1 MLKTENIYTQF
12 CVVGGGL
19 AGICAAVAAA
29 REGTKVVLMHDRPM
43 LGGNASSEIRMWVC
57 GAQGDNVTETGILEE
72 LFTENLRSNPYKLY
86 PVFDSLLWQLV
97 KNEPNITP
105 LMNCSCMAA
114 EMSDESHIK
123 SVTGWQ
129 LTTQR
134 FIKVEADCFAD
145 CSGDSILAP
154 LTGAHFRC
162 GREAA
167 SEFGENVGTETADKK
182 TMGNSCLIQA
192 RKLDKKVTFTPPP
205 FAKKL
210 TEEDVKYRCPDM
222 NSSSENFWYLEL
234 GGDKDTITDAEA
246 IRDELIPLAYGMW
259 DYIKNS
265 GRFPDADFWQ
275 LDFIG
280 WLPGKRES
288 RRMVG
293 KYLMTQNDITSDRVF
308 PDVAAFGGWGLDDH
322 DPAGFYYNGHPNTS
336 YVTPAPYAIP
346 YRALYSE
353 NIGNLFFAGRNISM
367 THAAMSSTRVMGTCA
382 VCGQAVGT
390 AAAIAERY
398 GCTPDDV
405 YREHIGL
412 LQDTLLWNDC
422 LLPHRPRR
430 VEKLT
435 ENAVLMLNG
444 EKSTVPEV
452 LRDGNDRE
460 NVLECRL
467 GDEIGYGFSA
477 PQTVRQIRII
487 FDSDLNR
494 TTLPGDG
501 CERKHMT
508 RCNLL
513 PDSPVMCL
521 PSTLCKEFELTAVYA
536 DGTRKTLLH
545 ESENARRMVKLT
557 CNEENVTAIFLKM
570 ISANSG
576 GKTARLFS
584 FELK

>member
-1 MLKTENIYTQF
+1 MLKTETIDTEF

-43 LGGNASSEIRMWVC
+43 LGGNASSEVRMWVC

-72 LFTENLRSNPYKLY
+72 LFMENLRSNPYKLH
-86 PVFDSLLWQLV
+86 PVFDALLWQLV
-97 KNEPNITP
+97 KNEPNITV
-105 LMNCSCMAA
+105 LMNCSCMDA
-114 EMSDESHIK
+114 EMSDERHIR

-129 LTTQR
+129 MTTQK
-134 FIKVEADCFAD
+134 FIKVRAPLFAD

-154 LTGAHFRC
+154 LTGAHYRV

-167 SEFGENVGTETADKK
+167 DEFGENVGTVTADKK

-192 RKLDKKVTFTPPP
+192 RKLDKKVTFTPPG

-210 TEEDVKYRCPDM
+210 TDEDVRYRCPDM
-222 NSSSENFWYLEL
+222 NCSSENYWYLEL
-234 GGDKDTITDAEA
+234 GGDRDTIGDAET
-246 IRDELIPLAYGMW
+246 IRDDLIALAYGMW

-265 GRFPDADFWQ
+265 GRFEDADYWQ

-293 KYLMTQNDITSDRVF
+293 KYLMTQNDITADRAF

-322 DPAGFYYNGHPNTS
+322 DPAGFYYDGHPNTS
-336 YVTPAPYAIP
+336 YSTPAPYAIP

-353 NIGNLFFAGRNISM
+353 NIDDLFFAGRNISM

-390 AAAIAERY
+390 AAALAVRL
-398 GCTPDDV
+398 GCSPDEI
-405 YREHIGL
+405 YMKHLSL

-422 LLPHRPRR
+422 LLPHHPRR
-430 VEKLT
+430 AAGLT
-435 ENAVLMLNG
+435 KRARILYNG
-444 EKSTVPEV
+444 REDPAAEC

-460 NVLECRL
+460 NVLSCAP
-467 GDEIGYGFSA
+467 GDTVEYAFDAPAAIGE
-477 PQTVRQIRII
+477 IRIV

-494 TTLPGDG
+494 VTLPGDG

-513 PDSPVMCL
+513 PDAPVMRL
-521 PSTLCKEFELTAVYA
+521 PSTLCKGFTVSLRSA
-536 DGTRKTLLH
+536 DGSEKTLLT
-545 ESENARRMVKLT
+545 EDANARRLVRIP
-557 CNEENVTAIFLKM
+557 CREQNVTAVILRVR
-570 ISANSG
+570 SVNSG
-576 GKTARLFS
+576 GEKAGVFS
-584 FELK
+584 MEIR